1 MGRGAEGGFLG
12 AEEGVGEVEGDCGR
26 GGAGTDVDGGSF
38 FFPSHS
44 QYKQME
50 HIEKG
55 WCSPPAK
62 SNTPSSSPSTPP
74 PQTMCARGQ

>member
-38 FFPSHS
+38 FFSIS
-44 QYKQME
+44 QS
-50 HIEKG
+50 I
-55 WCSPPAK
+55 
-62 SNTPSSSPSTPP
+62 
-74 PQTMCARGQ
+74 QTDGAY